1 MSSNDIKN
9 TPPQGTK
16 VAVAQKP
23 GDNTSG
29 AAFRLVLLVL
39 MVLQNTATVLVGR
52 YTRASVSK
60 EDSYV
65 VNHLIITCE
74 AVKVCSLWWSGGRF

>member
-1 MSSNDIKN
+1 MSSNDPKD
-9 TPPQGTK
+9 TPPRGAT

-23 GDNTSG
+23 GDSTSG

-74 AVKVCSLWWSGGRF
+74 AVKVRAFGGWRG